1 MLLSYVCC
9 RTLFF
14 SFANQT
20 HVAYKLVREYV
31 KDQMKNILASLFVLT
46 LAISNVVLAKGGG
59 GGGGG
64 GGGANAGAPAAAG
77 TGTGTG
83 VPVKDGTGVGAP
95 VGAGTGTGVPVKDGT
110 GVGAPVGA
118 GTAVPRSLQG
128 R

>member
-64 GGGANAGAPAAAG
+64 GANAGAPAAA
-77 TGTGTG
+77 GTGTG

>member
-64 GGGANAGAPAAAG
+64 QTQA
-77 TGTGTG
+77 
-83 VPVKDGTGVGAP
+83 
-95 VGAGTGTGVPVKDGT
+95 
-110 GVGAPVGA
+110 
-118 GTAVPRSLQG
+118 LQLLLELELGQVYLSRMG
-128 R
+128 RVLVRQWVLEPGQAYLSRMGRALVLQ